1 MLLTRSRRNPVRSA
15 LVAPLA
21 ASLVALCG
29 CSASVGG
36 NKIDHKKAEDVA
48 RKVAGS
54 GTVQLKTVTCPSGVD
69 AKKGADFD
77 CDLVYADGTKG
88 TITIHQ
94 TDDSGRISTA
104 GTDIHIQGQ

>member
-1 MLLTRSRRNPVRSA
+1 MPLPQSRRNPVRSA
-15 LVAPLA
+15 LVASLA
-21 ASLVALCG
+21 ASLVAVCG

-36 NKIDHKKAEDVA
+36 DKIDHKKAEDVA

-54 GTVQLKTVTCPSGVD
+54 GTVHLDTVTCPSGVD
-69 AKKGADFD
+69 TKKGADFD

-94 TDDSGRISTA
+94 TDDSGGIRTA
-104 GTDIHIQGQ
+104 GTDIHIQGK